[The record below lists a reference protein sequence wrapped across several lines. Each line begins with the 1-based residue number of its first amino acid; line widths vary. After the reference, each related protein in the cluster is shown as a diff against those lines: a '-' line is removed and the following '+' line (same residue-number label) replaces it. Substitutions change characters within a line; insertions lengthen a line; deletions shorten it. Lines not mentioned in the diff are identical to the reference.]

1 MSITQ
6 FNATYV
12 AEEDRVLFRF
22 NTSQS
27 QEYRLWFTRAVVR
40 SILALGAQASV
51 AVLAREHP
59 PEQAKAIAEFK
70 QQAKVEQAQFTT
82 FVTATNF
89 PLGAEPILIQ
99 QARIKLMD
107 KATAL
112 ELVMPK
118 GQLLTMNLT
127 EDMIAQLRLLLQ
139 TIAQRADWGLAGPA
153 LATSEPESEQKLAT
167 DPATNASTK
176 VLH

>member
-27 QEYRLWFTRAVVR
+27 QEYRLWLPRAVVR
-40 SILALGAQASV
+40 SILALGAKASM
-51 AVLAREHP
+51 AVLARGHQS
-59 PEQAKAIAEFK
+59 EQAKAVEEFK
-70 QQAKVEQAQFTT
+70 QQAKVAQAQFTT
-82 FVTATNF
+82 FVPATHF
-89 PLGAEPILIQ
+89 PLGTEPLLIQ

-107 KATAL
+107 KSTAL

-118 GQLLTMNLT
+118 GQLLTMNLN
-127 EDMIAQLRLLLQ
+127 EDMMAQLRLLLQ
-139 TIAQRADWGLAGPA
+139 TIAQRAQWGLDGAA
-153 LATSEPESEQKLAT
+153 AAVLEPEQNLSP
-167 DPATNASTK
+167 DPAPEASGK

>member
-27 QEYRLWFTRAVVR
+27 QEYRLWFTRGVVR

-70 QQAKVEQAQFTT
+70 QQAKAEQVQFTT
-82 FVTATNF
+82 FVPATNF
-89 PLGAEPILIQ
+89 PLGTEPILIQ

-107 KATAL
+107 QATAL

-118 GQLLTMNLT
+118 GQLLTMNLN
-127 EDMIAQLRLLLQ
+127 EEMIAQLRLLLQ
-139 TIAQRADWGLAGPA
+139 TIAQRAQWGLDRVAGAP
-153 LATSEPESEQKLAT
+153 SESEQKLSADQT
-167 DPATNASTK
+167 SSLSSK